1 LTRIEGYFSLI
12 SAKGNI
18 MNFELKP
25 TAANV
30 LPAISKSVRKALSMA
45 AVGLTLAG
53 AAVTQTTAAPTE
65 ATRGGAT
72 SVRLSADFVNALGS
86 LKVTPAPIAPGRLKA
101 TQSGVVASFPITAG
115 AVDLGTIK
123 AEIDHAG
130 GLSLTAG
137 SMSVELSAFVID
149 LAGNRPVLTGLVT
162 VNDSLLGRVP
172 LFDLALTSRSVSAND
187 DFLRVG
193 DVAVT
198 LSQEAAAALNGVFKV
213 TAFVFGFPIGTGF
226 VRAILEDGRH

>member
-1 LTRIEGYFSLI
+1 
-12 SAKGNI
+12 
-18 MNFELKP
+18 MNFEAKP
-25 TAANV
+25 IAAND
-30 LPAISKSVRKALSMA
+30 LPAIGKSARKALSVA
-45 AVGLTLAG
+45 AGGLMLAI

-86 LKVTPAPIAPGRLKA
+86 LKVTPAPIAPGRLKS
-101 TQSGVVASFPITAG
+101 TRGGVVASFPITAG
-115 AVDLGTIK
+115 AVDLGTVK

-137 SMSVELSAFVID
+137 TTSVELSAFVID

-162 VNDSLLGRVP
+162 LNDSLLGRVP
-172 LFDLALTSRSVSAND
+172 LFDLALNSRSVSAND

-213 TAFVFGFPIGTGF
+213 TASCPDSRLAPASCVPSSKTDVISQTTF
-226 VRAILEDGRH
+226 

>member
-1 LTRIEGYFSLI
+1 
-12 SAKGNI
+12 
-18 MNFELKP
+18 MNFEAKP
-25 TAANV
+25 IAADY
-30 LPAISKSVRKALSMA
+30 LPAIGKSVRKALSVA
-45 AVGLTLAG
+45 AVGLTLAA

-101 TQSGVVASFPITAG
+101 DRRGVVASFPITAG
-115 AVDLGTIK
+115 AVDLGTVK
-123 AEIDHAG
+123 AEISHAG

-137 SMSVELSAFVID
+137 STSVDLSSFVID

-172 LFDLALTSRSVSAND
+172 LFDLALTSRSVSGND
-187 DFLRVG
+187 DFLKVG
-193 DVAVT
+193 DVAIT
-198 LSQEAAAALNGVFKV
+198 LSQEAAAALNGVFNV
-213 TAFVFGFPIGTGF
+213 TAFVPGFPIGTGF
-226 VRAILEDGRH
+226 VRAILEYERH

>member
-1 LTRIEGYFSLI
+1 
-12 SAKGNI
+12 
-18 MNFELKP
+18 MNFESKP
-25 TAANV
+25 IAASAR
-30 LPAISKSVRKALSMA
+30 PTISKFLRKALSIA
-45 AVGLTLAG
+45 AVGLTLAA
-53 AAVTQTTAAPTE
+53 AAVTPTTAAPTE
-65 ATRGGAT
+65 ATRGGST
-72 SVRLSADFVNALGS
+72 SVRLSSDFVNALGS
-86 LKVTPAPIAPGRLKA
+86 LKITPAPIAPGRLKA
-101 TQSGVVASFPITAG
+101 TRGGVVASFPITAG

-137 SMSVELSAFVID
+137 STSVELSAFVID

-172 LFDLALTSRSVSAND
+172 LFDLALSSRSVFAND

-213 TAFVFGFPIGTGF
+213 TAFVPGFPIGTGF